1 MNSYVEKI
9 KFYSAHII
17 ITLICINDSIFINT
31 WIAPGPIINIK
42 YILVFYFSLFDKGR
56 FSITFLFFVGL
67 IFDSLQGMPFGMT
80 PICFILLNK
89 LASYLKQ
96 RRTQT
101 NFQNE
106 FIAFAISLLVTQ
118 IISVII
124 ISYFSQAPFEYLLLA
139 INIIVSIIFYQVI
152 RTFLKVFYYY

>member
-1 MNSYVEKI
+1 MSSILEKI

-17 ITLICINDSIFINT
+17 FILICINDSIFINT

-42 YILVFYFSLFDKGR
+42 YILVFYFSFFDKGR

-80 PICFILLNK
+80 SICFILLSI
-89 LASYLKQ
+89 LAAYLKK
-96 RRTQT
+96 RRTQI

-106 FIAFAISLLVTQ
+106 FIAFAISLFVTQ
-118 IISVII
+118 VVSVII
-124 ISYFSQAPFEYLLLA
+124 LNYFSPIPFEYLLLA
-139 INIIVSIIFYQVI
+139 INIIVSLVFYPVI
-152 RTFLKVFYYY
+152 RTLLKVFYHY

>member
-1 MNSYVEKI
+1 MSTFLEKI
-9 KFYSAHII
+9 RFYSAHII
-17 ITLICINDSIFINT
+17 FTLICINDSILINT

-42 YILVFYFSLFDKGR
+42 YILVFYFSFFDKGR
-56 FSITFLFFVGL
+56 FSITFLFLVGL

-80 PICFILLNK
+80 SICFILLSI

-106 FIAFAISLLVTQ
+106 FIAFVISLLITQ
-118 IISVII
+118 ITSVII
-124 ISYFSQAPFEYLLLA
+124 LSYFSPTPFEYLLLA
-139 INIIVSIIFYQVI
+139 INIIVSLVFYPVL
-152 RTFLKVFYYY
+152 RTLLKVLYNY

>member
-1 MNSYVEKI
+1 MSSILEKI

-17 ITLICINDSIFINT
+17 FVLICINDSIFINT

-42 YILVFYFSLFDKGR
+42 YILVFYFSFFDKGR

-80 PICFILLNK
+80 SICFILLSI
-89 LASYLKQ
+89 LAAYLKK
-96 RRTQT
+96 RRTQI

-106 FIAFAISLLVTQ
+106 FIAFAISLFVTQ
-118 IISVII
+118 VVSVII
-124 ISYFSQAPFEYLLLA
+124 LNYFSPIPFEYLLLA
-139 INIIVSIIFYQVI
+139 INIIVSLVFYPVI
-152 RTFLKVFYYY
+152 RTLLKVFYHY

>member
-1 MNSYVEKI
+1 MNFFLDKI

-17 ITLICINDSIFINT
+17 FTLICINDSIFINT

-42 YILVFYFSLFDKGR
+42 YILVFYFSFFDKGR
-56 FSITFLFFVGL
+56 FSITFLFFIGL

-80 PICFILLNK
+80 SICFILLSK
-89 LASYLKQ
+89 LGSYLKQ

-106 FIAFAISLLVTQ
+106 FIAFAISL
-118 IISVII
+118 
-124 ISYFSQAPFEYLLLA
+124 
-139 INIIVSIIFYQVI
+139 
-152 RTFLKVFYYY
+152 K

>member
-1 MNSYVEKI
+1 MSTFLEKI
-9 KFYSAHII
+9 RFYSAHII
-17 ITLICINDSIFINT
+17 FVLICINDSILINT

-42 YILVFYFSLFDKGR
+42 YILVFYFSFFDKGR
-56 FSITFLFFVGL
+56 FSITFLFLVGL

-80 PICFILLNK
+80 SICFILLSI

-106 FIAFAISLLVTQ
+106 FIAFVISLLITQ
-118 IISVII
+118 ITSVII
-124 ISYFSQAPFEYLLLA
+124 LSYFSPTAFEYLLLA
-139 INIIVSIIFYQVI
+139 INIIVSLVFYPVL
-152 RTFLKVFYYY
+152 RTLLKVLYNY

>member
-1 MNSYVEKI
+1 MNSYIEKI

-17 ITLICINDSIFINT
+17 FTLICINDSIFINT

-42 YILVFYFSLFDKGR
+42 YILVFYFSFFDKGR
-56 FSITFLFFVGL
+56 FSI
-67 IFDSLQGMPFGMT
+67 
-80 PICFILLNK
+80 ILLSK

-139 INIIVSIIFYQVI
+139 INIIVSLIFYPVI